1 MRGAYDPRPSNDI
14 PWNVISTFHDLQLI
28 LVYHSRARLHELFL
42 QIEKEF
48 EVLYMENVNCK

>member
-1 MRGAYDPRPSNDI
+1 MQSAYCPKPSNDI
-14 PWNVISTFHDLQLI
+14 PWNAIAPFHDLQLI
-28 LVYHSRARLHELFL
+28 LIYHSRARLHELFL